1 MRVSRTT
8 LVTVETAKTDVEAGF
23 ILIALG
29 GGGGGGD
36 GDERPAGWPV
46 VDRIVLGAEAAD
58 VASRKLLAPST
69 ANVEVSLDIS
79 KAT

>member
-8 LVTVETAKTDVEAGF
+8 LVTVETAKTDVEASF
-23 ILIALG
+23 ILVER

-36 GDERPAGWPV
+36 ERGAGWPV
-46 VDRIVLGAEAAD
+46 VGRIVLGAEAAD
-58 VASRKLLAPST
+58 VASRKLLAPAT
-69 ANVEVSLDIS
+69 ANVEALLDIS

>member
-1 MRVSRTT
+1 M
-8 LVTVETAKTDVEAGF
+8 TVETAKTDVEASF
-23 ILIALG
+23 ILVAR
-29 GGGGGGD
+29 GGGD
-36 GDERPAGWPV
+36 ERGAGWPV
-46 VDRIVLGAEAAD
+46 VGRIVLGAEAAD